1 MAYKVFCEHLESFQ
15 KLLESNDL
23 SLTTYLFDQL
33 SSLVMR
39 GDLERAQQ
47 ILNMMFE
54 IYQIMSYES
63 EDKIINYAKFERVM
77 RVIVEGLK

>member
-23 SLTTYLFDQL
+23 SLTTYLYDQL
-33 SSLVMR
+33 SSLLMA
-39 GDLERAQQ
+39 GKLEEAQI

-54 IYQIMSYES
+54 IYQITSCNDQ
-63 EDKIINYAKFERVM
+63 DKIVSFAKFERIMKV
-77 RVIVEGLK
+77 VIENIK

>member
-1 MAYKVFCEHLESFQ
+1 MAYEIFCEHLESFQ

-23 SLTTYLFDQL
+23 SLTTYLYDQL

-39 GDLERAQQ
+39 GDLEKAQQ

-54 IYQIMSYES
+54 VYQIMSCNDQ
-63 EDKIINYAKFERVM
+63 DKIVSFAKFERVM
-77 RVIVEGLK
+77 KVVIENIK

>member
-23 SLTTYLFDQL
+23 SLTTYLYNEL
-33 SSLVMR
+33 SSLLMA
-39 GDLERAQQ
+39 GKLEEAQI

-54 IYQIMSYES
+54 IYQIMSCNDQ
-63 EDKIINYAKFERVM
+63 DKIVIFAQFESIMKV
-77 RVIVEGLK
+77 VIENIK